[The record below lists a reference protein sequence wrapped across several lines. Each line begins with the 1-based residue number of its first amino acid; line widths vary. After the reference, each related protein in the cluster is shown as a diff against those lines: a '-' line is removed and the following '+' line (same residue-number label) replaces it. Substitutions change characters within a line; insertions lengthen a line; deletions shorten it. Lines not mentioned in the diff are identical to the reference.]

1 MKVFDFVGIC
11 LFTKGFVSEGILPE
25 GIFSDSQLF
34 FLFVALDFSSN
45 FDFSNQ
51 LQNSG
56 KLTFQRVGKRCTFAE
71 ILFLGRTYFFQG
83 TNFWT
88 FDDYSIQ
95 ANQARNIN
103 GFWTNCKNY

>member
-51 LQNSG
+51 LQ
-56 KLTFQRVGKRCTFAE
+56 KTLWK
-71 ILFLGRTYFFQG
+71 
-83 TNFWT
+83 TNFSESGEKMH
-88 FDDYSIQ
+88 FC
-95 ANQARNIN
+95 RNFI
-103 GFWTNCKNY
+103 FRSHLLFPRHELLDF